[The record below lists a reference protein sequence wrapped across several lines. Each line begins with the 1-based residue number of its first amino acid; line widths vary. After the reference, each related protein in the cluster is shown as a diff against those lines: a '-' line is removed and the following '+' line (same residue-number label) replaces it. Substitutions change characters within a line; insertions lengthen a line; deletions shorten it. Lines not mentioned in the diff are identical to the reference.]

1 MRQTQLRSFYAVAK
15 LGSFAKA
22 EEHLHISQPTITKQI
37 KDLEEQYQVL
47 LFYRQRNNNRLTE
60 VGRALYQY
68 AAAIFSLEDRAKK
81 LLISQGSLIYGT
93 LNFGVVSPAAA
104 MPLIESFYLK
114 HPGIDIKVTTG
125 GSSVI
130 RQGLLNGDFDV
141 GMLAYRDP
149 HERLISLKLE
159 EQPVVLVVPNSHPF
173 AQRDSVLLKELEMVP
188 VIHREQG
195 STTRTIFEKA
205 LIEQSIVL
213 KSQIEVGSREGVR
226 AASIHGL
233 GISYVGAHELQP
245 HERITAVS
253 IADLQQ
259 TSKSYLVYS
268 KDLEAVPI
276 IQSMIACAEQHQ
288 LQLTQSVEL

>member
-22 EEHLHISQPTITKQI
+22 EEYLHISQPTITKQI
-37 KDLEEQYQVL
+37 KDLESLYQVL

-60 VGRALYQY
+60 TGRALYQY
-68 AAAIFSLEDRAKK
+68 AAAIFSLEERAKK
-81 LLISQGSLIYGT
+81 LLMSQGSLISGT

-104 MPLIESFYLK
+104 MPLIEGFYLK
-114 HPGIDIKVTTG
+114 HPRIDIKVATG
-125 GSSVI
+125 GSSAI

-141 GMLAYRDP
+141 GMLAYRDH
-149 HERLISLKLE
+149 HERLVSLKLE
-159 EQPVVLVVPNSHPF
+159 EQPVVLVVPNKHPF
-173 AQRDSVLLKELEMVP
+173 SQRTSVLLKELETEQ

-195 STTRTIFEKA
+195 STTRIIFEKA
-205 LIEQSIVL
+205 LQEQSIVL
-213 KSQIEVGSREGVR
+213 KSQIEVSSREGVR

-233 GISYVGAHELQP
+233 GISYVGAHDFQP
-245 HERITAVS
+245 HEQITAVS

-276 IQSMIACAEQHQ
+276 IQSMIACFQQ
-288 LQLTQSVEL
+288 YQMQLTKP